1 MNKLFLSFVLSVLFS
16 PSLFPQQFTSPQIE
30 GYFSEFDSLC
40 QADGGRLCGINL
52 RAPFLFVTP
61 ERKVYANVS
70 DVEGYLKPCG
80 SLFVGSFPEELN
92 PANSTIDFGGKH
104 WAMVMLPVP
113 EERFARQSLCMHEV
127 FHYWQD
133 SLHLPLH
140 SYQNNH
146 LEEKAARLYLQLEW
160 NALDKALDADDAS
173 RHRHLLAALSFRA
186 YRHSLFPDKVQDEL
200 AFEQD
205 EGLPQYV
212 GMTLA
217 ARSPEE
223 WMAELHRSKEEYA
236 QKDNLVRTF
245 AYHSGAL
252 YGFFLEQK
260 EPDWLARFHDG
271 DDLGV
276 LLQKAYALS
285 LPNDT
290 EAYVDSVRAAY
301 DYASLLAQETAREEE
316 RNAWIARQKTIF
328 LSPETLTLPLS
339 SIQMSF
345 DPNGVKPLGDLGT
358 LYTRIRLVD
367 DWGILEV
374 RQGGSLITPDW
385 RFIRIP
391 CPTTPQGNV
400 IETADWRLEL
410 NANYHCVPDTT
421 GGFRVVRE

>member
-1 MNKLFLSFVLSVLFS
+1 MVFRQL
-16 PSLFPQQFTSPQIE
+16 
-30 GYFSEFDSLC
+30 G
-40 QADGGRLCGINL
+40 
-52 RAPFLFVTP
+52 
-61 ERKVYANVS
+61 
-70 DVEGYLKPCG
+70 
-80 SLFVGSFPEELN
+80 VG
-92 PANSTIDFGGKH
+92 A
-104 WAMVMLPVP
+104 
-113 EERFARQSLCMHEV
+113 
-127 FHYWQD
+127 
-133 SLHLPLH
+133 
-140 SYQNNH
+140 
-146 LEEKAARLYLQLEW
+146 
-160 NALDKALDADDAS
+160 
-173 RHRHLLAALSFRA
+173 
-186 YRHSLFPDKVQDEL
+186 
-200 AFEQD
+200 
-205 EGLPQYV
+205 
-212 GMTLA
+212 
-217 ARSPEE
+217 
-223 WMAELHRSKEEYA
+223 
-236 QKDNLVRTF
+236 NLVPVVHRVL
-245 AYHSGAL
+245 AD
-252 YGFFLEQK
+252 LET
-260 EPDWLARFHDG
+260 PVSVLARFRDG

-290 EAYVDSVRAAY
+290 EAYVESVRAAY

-374 RQGGSLITPDW
+374 RQGSSLITPDW

>member
-1 MNKLFLSFVLSVLFS
+1 
-16 PSLFPQQFTSPQIE
+16 
-30 GYFSEFDSLC
+30 
-40 QADGGRLCGINL
+40 
-52 RAPFLFVTP
+52 
-61 ERKVYANVS
+61 
-70 DVEGYLKPCG
+70 
-80 SLFVGSFPEELN
+80 
-92 PANSTIDFGGKH
+92 
-104 WAMVMLPVP
+104 MVMLPVP
-113 EERFARQSLCMHEV
+113 AERFARQSLCMHEV

-186 YRHSLFPDKVQDEL
+186 CRHSLFPDKVQDEL

-223 WMAELHRSKEEYA
+223 WITELHRSKEEYA

-260 EPDWLARFHDG
+260 EPDWLAHFRDG
-271 DDLGV
+271 DDLGL

-301 DYASLLAQETAREEE
+301 DYDALWAQETAREEE
-316 RNAWIARQKTIF
+316 RNAWIARQKAIF
-328 LSPETLTLPLS
+328 LSPKTLTLPLS

-374 RQGGSLITPDW
+374 RQGGSLISPDW

-391 CPTTPQGNV
+391 CPTAPQGNV